1 VHPRRA
7 HRPPLDG
14 DGIVVGHVG
23 HGNRACRSTAD
34 SAGPS
39 KRRPARIERCYPR
52 AIIACPAEEARLLS
66 AIDFSRFDA
75 LTFDTYGTLIDWE
88 RGILNALQVVLSRDD
103 VDRTEDGLLEL
114 YAKHEAAVEAGVY
127 RTYREVLAASVR
139 GLCADLGV
147 DPSDRAV
154 ADFSA
159 AVGEWPAFP
168 DSAAALRRLNA
179 RFRLGVLTNCDDD
192 LFAAS
197 NRRLGVT
204 FDWIVT
210 AEQAGGYKPRPA
222 NFELLLERLVLP
234 PARILHVAQ
243 SLFHD
248 HVPARALGLATVW
261 IDRRRDRPGFGATP
275 PAEAA
280 PDATFIDMA
289 SFARAA
295 TG

>member
-1 VHPRRA
+1 
-7 HRPPLDG
+7 
-14 DGIVVGHVG
+14 
-23 HGNRACRSTAD
+23 
-34 SAGPS
+34 
-39 KRRPARIERCYPR
+39 
-52 AIIACPAEEARLLS
+52 LS

-103 VDRTEDGLLEL
+103 VDRTEDELLEL

-168 DSAAALRRLNA
+168 DSAAALRRLKA

-197 NRRLGVT
+197 NRRLGVS

-210 AEQAGGYKPRPA
+210 AQQARGYKPRPE
-222 NFELLLERLVLP
+222 NFDLLFRTVDVPRE
-234 PARILHVAQ
+234 RILHVAQ

-248 HVPARALGLATVW
+248 HVPAKAMGMTTVW
-261 IDRRRDRPGFGATP
+261 IDRRHDRRGFGATP
-275 PAEAA
+275 PA
-280 PDATFIDMA
+280 DATPDLVCPDMR
-289 SFARAA
+289 SFADIAL
-295 TG
+295 G